1 MLVTNAAVT
10 QLNSRWLSLE
20 IKQWLHFEG
29 AQDLG
34 NIQNKLG
41 ETLRRVE
48 TDIACRAYLV
58 ELSSKYSF
66 V

>member
-20 IKQWLHFEG
+20 IKQWLHLEG

-41 ETLRRVE
+41 ETFRRVE
-48 TDIACRAYLV
+48 TDIAC
-58 ELSSKYSF
+58 
-66 V
+66 